1 MSEPRSVPEDDEPI
15 RLEHETVLDRIQ
27 AYRRR
32 TATAGVVNLT
42 EAEGEVVVLPETEVR
57 PTA

>member
-15 RLEHETVLDRIQ
+15 LLEHETVLDRIE
-27 AYRRR
+27 AYRTR
-32 TATAGVVNLT
+32 TLTAGVVNIT
-42 EAEGEVVVLPETEVR
+42 EAGGEVVVLPEAETR